1 MPVKKGTKTT
11 RTEKFYLVFTE
22 WVKLLQRV
30 ECNDVITAVFI
41 KQLVEKG
48 VISDTDNLITFV
60 KSSLELSVS
69 SFKESDHTDEV
80 FIAIDALGK
89 LIVKLLVLQDFKDG
103 TRKDYINTIFSV
115 ILLVFAKDH
124 SQKDTTFNERPYF
137 RLFSNILYEWATI
150 RTHNFVK
157 ISDARTREEL
167 IDFDSVF
174 YNTFSGYLHSLQP
187 FAFPGF
193 SFAWVTLLSH
203 RMLLPVMLR
212 LPKKMG
218 WEKLMLLIIDLF
230 KFLDQYTSKHAVSD
244 AISVVYKGT
253 LRVILGISNDV
264 PSFLIE
270 NHYELM
276 NNLPPTY
283 FQLKNVILSA
293 IPKHM
298 TVPNPYDVDLSM
310 DNIPSCKDLPE
321 VFFDPVVDLHSLKKP
336 VDNYLRIP
344 SNSLLKT
351 ILNQFTEIHMI

>member
-1 MPVKKGTKTT
+1 MRMDFIKTLEHLGSLEDESVKNSIQDFEDTKIMPVKKGTKTT

-69 SFKESDHTDEV
+69 SFKESDPTDEV

-218 WEKLMLLIIDLF
+218 WEKLML
-230 KFLDQYTSKHAVSD
+230 
-244 AISVVYKGT
+244 
-253 LRVILGISNDV
+253 
-264 PSFLIE
+264 
-270 NHYELM
+270 
-276 NNLPPTY
+276 
-283 FQLKNVILSA
+283 
-293 IPKHM
+293 
-298 TVPNPYDVDLSM
+298 
-310 DNIPSCKDLPE
+310 
-321 VFFDPVVDLHSLKKP
+321 
-336 VDNYLRIP
+336 
-344 SNSLLKT
+344 
-351 ILNQFTEIHMI
+351 